1 MLFLLNCGT
10 TAQSKRRNFKIPV
23 TLFFYLRYTYK
34 FVSMKC
40 KYIPFVILF
49 SFLTISSIHAQ
60 TLVYDAN
67 AEVRKVEAFSGIEAS
82 GGVVVYIIQGK
93 EQAVAVS
100 TGDEKNL
107 SRVKTEVRNG
117 VLRIHPESGAWNGWN
132 WSNKG
137 IKAYVTVTTLESVD
151 FSGASSGRVT
161 GDLQVNK
168 LKMELSGASS
178 FKGAIKGNTIKLEAT
193 GASSATLSGTA
204 QAFNVE
210 ASGASSIKAFDLVAV
225 TCNADASG
233 ASGISITVTK
243 EINAEASGASS
254 IGYKGDAVIRHIDV
268 SGASSIKRKD

>member
-1 MLFLLNCGT
+1 
-10 TAQSKRRNFKIPV
+10 
-23 TLFFYLRYTYK
+23 
-34 FVSMKC
+34 MKSR
-40 KYIPFVILF
+40 YIPLVVLF
-49 SFLTISSIHAQ
+49 SFLTITSIHAQ

-67 AEVRKVEAFSGIEAS
+67 AEVRKVESFTGIEAS
-82 GGVVVYIIQGK
+82 GGVTVYIVQGK

-137 IKAYVTVTTLESVD
+137 VKAYVTVTTLEMID
-151 FSGASSGRVT
+151 FSGASSARVT
-161 GDLQVNK
+161 GDLQVNN

-178 FKGAIKGNTIKLEAT
+178 FKGAIKGNTVKIEAT
-193 GASSATLSGTA
+193 GASSATLSGST

-210 ASGASSIKAFDLVAV
+210 ASGASSIKAYDLTTA